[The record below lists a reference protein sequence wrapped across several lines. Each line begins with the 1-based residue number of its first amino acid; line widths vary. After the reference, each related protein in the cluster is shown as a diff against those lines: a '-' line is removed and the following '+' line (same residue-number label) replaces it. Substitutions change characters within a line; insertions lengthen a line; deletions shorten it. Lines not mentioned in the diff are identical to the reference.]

1 MAFSHAACTPTSR
14 SPWART
20 GATTRWCSRCYHA
33 ATGSTD
39 RQRRSGSRAALPGAH
54 AQPSRCPD
62 HRSGFCAAAR
72 ALRASVS
79 SIRAKRASR
88 VVRSTRVPT
97 AEPLRAPLI
106 RSPSQWPGTVRVA
119 IFGRTLGHWRHVG
132 DVAASIG
139 PPRPRAAGLARLT
152 QRRQQL
158 APQGAAEQHRQAHI
172 DGFGRE
178 VFPHVVRI
186 RTLETSGNLFGRV
199 ALSQMLPHIRPQ
211 PGIQECAGSRPSILA
226 IVRSEW
232 PWARPKLNVSRSSA
246 LMCREDLF
254 GMATP

>member
-1 MAFSHAACTPTSR
+1 M
-14 SPWART
+14 
-20 GATTRWCSRCYHA
+20 
-33 ATGSTD
+33 
-39 RQRRSGSRAALPGAH
+39 
-54 AQPSRCPD
+54 
-62 HRSGFCAAAR
+62 
-72 ALRASVS
+72 
-79 SIRAKRASR
+79 
-88 VVRSTRVPT
+88 VRSTRVPT

-106 RSPSQWPGTVRVA
+106 KSPSQWPRHRAGRD
-119 IFGRTLGHWRHVG
+119 FGRTLGHWRHVG

-139 PPRPRAAGLARLT
+139 PPRPRSACLARLT
-152 QRRQQL
+152 ERRQQC
-158 APQGAAEQHRQAHI
+158 APQDSAWQQRQAHI

-199 ALSQMLPHIRPQ
+199 ALRQMLPHIRPQ
-211 PGIQECAGSRPSILA
+211 PGIQECAGAPGLTGSSGGLDLCRTGAIRAASRAVAGRLAAHGAGGRPNILA